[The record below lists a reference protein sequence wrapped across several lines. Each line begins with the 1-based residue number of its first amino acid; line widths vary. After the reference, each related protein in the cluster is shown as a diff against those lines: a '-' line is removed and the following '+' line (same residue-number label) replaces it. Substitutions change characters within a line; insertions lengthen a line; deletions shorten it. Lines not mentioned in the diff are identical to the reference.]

1 MASTSFGI
9 EVLDQKLGMTALA
22 GGATPSAAANTCVIG
37 TNTITTC
44 ATAGDSV
51 ILPAGAPKGARVVVA
66 NLAAAK
72 ADVFPNT
79 GGTINAAA
87 ANANLGVAATTVAE
101 FIQIGADGLTWLA
114 TGVSAAQ
121 S

>member
-1 MASTSFGI
+1 MPSTSFI
-9 EVLDQKLGMTALA
+9 QDVLDQKLGMTALA
-22 GGATPSAAANTCVIG
+22 GGASPTAAANTCVIG

-51 ILPAGAPKGARVVVA
+51 ILPAGAPLGTRVVVA

-72 ADVFPNT
+72 ADMFPNA
-79 GGTINAAA
+79 GATINAAA
-87 ANANLGVAATTVAE
+87 ADANLGIAATTVAE
-101 FIQIGADGLTWLA
+101 FVQIGAAGLTWLA
-114 TGVSAAQ
+114 TGISTAQ

>member
-1 MASTSFGI
+1 MPSTSFVQD
-9 EVLDQKLGMTALA
+9 VLDTKLGMTALA
-22 GGATPSAAANTCVIG
+22 GGAAPTAAANTCIIG
-37 TNTITTC
+37 INTITVC

-51 ILPAGAPKGARVVVA
+51 ILPAGASLGTRVVVA

-72 ADVFPNT
+72 ADIFPNA

-87 ANANLGVAATTVAE
+87 GNANLGIAAITVAE
-101 FIQIGADGLTWLA
+101 FVQVGATGLTWLA

>member
-1 MASTSFGI
+1 MPSTSFAMD
-9 EVLDQKLGMTALA
+9 VLDRNLGMTALA
-22 GGATPSAAANTCVIG
+22 GGASPSAAANICVIG

-51 ILPAGAPKGARVVVA
+51 KLPAGAPRGARVIVA

-72 ADVFPNT
+72 ADVFPNA
-79 GGTINAAA
+79 GATINAAA
-87 ANANLGVAATTVAE
+87 ADANLGLAAITVAE
-101 FIQIGADGLTWLA
+101 FIQIGDTGLTWLA

>member
-1 MASTSFGI
+1 MPSTSFI
-9 EVLDQKLGMTALA
+9 QESIDTQLGMTALA
-22 GGATPSAAANTCVIG
+22 GGASPTAAANTCIIG
-37 TNTITTC
+37 INTITTC

-51 ILPAGAPKGARVVVA
+51 ILPAGCPKGTRVVVA

-72 ADVFPNT
+72 ADIFPNT
-79 GGTINAAA
+79 GGKINAAS
-87 ANANLGVAATTVAE
+87 ANANLGIAAITVA
-101 FIQIGADGLTWLA
+101 GLTWIA